1 MVNGCARTIS
11 IDWAKGL
18 KKEAYNTGYS
28 QAVTHPSTNPAL
40 QGLTSV
46 IGREPVLSLWYGR
59 RRESCAQIN
68 VVMGPSCCRVAER
81 EEVEGYTL
89 LGATRVGFG
98 AFRASLSAFWRS
110 SSDLMAHD
118 KGPVFPRCVG
128 SSFLSPLFVGVG
140 WEGIDS
146 FPSFGLL
153 AGKNQRVV

>member
-1 MVNGCARTIS
+1 MVNGCARRIS

-81 EEVEGYTL
+81 EEVEGYTIWFCWE
-89 LGATRVGFG
+89 LGTTRVGLGHLGHRF
-98 AFRASLSAFWRS
+98 SAFWLRS
-110 SSDLMAHD
+110 SSGLMALD
-118 KGPVFPRCVG
+118 LSSGCKGHGKCILGLFSFFP
-128 SSFLSPLFVGVG
+128 FLRWV
-140 WEGIDS
+140 
-146 FPSFGLL
+146 
-153 AGKNQRVV
+153 